1 MFDLD
6 TPGLYLARIVGTV
19 RQGPDAC
26 RDSIYR
32 VRDWGPMFPLERRVT
47 VVCGHYGTGKTNL
60 SINLALDCARHG
72 EDVTLVDLD
81 VVNPYFRSADYADV
95 LTENGVRVVGPNF
108 ANTNLDTPSLP
119 GAGRNVIAEGS
130 RVIVDVGGDD
140 AGATALGVYS
150 RTLAD
155 ADPDVIYVV
164 NRYRSMTTHAEEA
177 VQILREIEATSHLR
191 ATCVANNSHLK
202 QDTSEDTVL
211 DSMGFAEEVASAS
224 GLPLRFTTAP
234 RSLDF
239 SILNK
244 IPNIYPVDVLVRAPW
259 E

>member
-1 MFDLD
+1 
-6 TPGLYLARIVGTV
+6 
-19 RQGPDAC
+19 
-26 RDSIYR
+26 
-32 VRDWGPMFPLERRVT
+32 MFPLERRVT

-119 GAGRNVIAEGS
+119 GAVRNVIAEGS

-234 RSLDF
+234 RGLDF

>member
-1 MFDLD
+1 
-6 TPGLYLARIVGTV
+6 
-19 RQGPDAC
+19 
-26 RDSIYR
+26 
-32 VRDWGPMFPLERRVT
+32 MFPLERRVT

-119 GAGRNVIAEGS
+119 GAVRNVIAEGS

-177 VQILREIEATSHLR
+177 VQILRKIEATSHLR

>member
-1 MFDLD
+1 
-6 TPGLYLARIVGTV
+6 
-19 RQGPDAC
+19 
-26 RDSIYR
+26 
-32 VRDWGPMFPLERRVT
+32 MFPLERRVT

-60 SINLALDCARHG
+60 SINLALDCARRG
-72 EDVTLVDLD
+72 EDVSLVDLD

-119 GAGRNVIAEGS
+119 AAVRSTIAEGS

-140 AGATALGVYS
+140 AGATALGVYC
-150 RTLAD
+150 RTLAE
-155 ADPDVIYVV
+155 ADPDVVYVV
-164 NRYRSMTTHAEEA
+164 NRYRSMTTHADEA
-177 VQILREIEATSHLR
+177 VQILTEIEAMSHLK

-202 QDTSEDTVL
+202 RETTEATIL
-211 DSMGFAEEVASAS
+211 DSMGFAEEVASAT

-234 RSLDF
+234 RGLDF
-239 SILNK
+239 SQLNK
-244 IPNIYPVDVLVRAPW
+244 IPDIYPVDVLVRAPW

>member
-1 MFDLD
+1 MWTSEET
-6 TPGLYLARIVGTV
+6 TPGPPR
-19 RQGPDAC
+19 
-26 RDSIYR
+26 
-32 VRDWGPMFPLERRVT
+32 
-47 VVCGHYGTGKTNL
+47 
-60 SINLALDCARHG
+60 
-72 EDVTLVDLD
+72 
-81 VVNPYFRSADYADV
+81 
-95 LTENGVRVVGPNF
+95 
-108 ANTNLDTPSLP
+108 
-119 GAGRNVIAEGS
+119 
-130 RVIVDVGGDD
+130 
-140 AGATALGVYS
+140 
-150 RTLAD
+150 
-155 ADPDVIYVV
+155 PDVIYVV

-234 RSLDF
+234 RGLDF

>member
-1 MFDLD
+1 
-6 TPGLYLARIVGTV
+6 
-19 RQGPDAC
+19 
-26 RDSIYR
+26 
-32 VRDWGPMFPLERRVT
+32 MFPLERRVT

-81 VVNPYFRSADYADV
+81 VVNPYFRSADYVDV

-119 GAGRNVIAEGS
+119 GAVRNVIAEGS

-140 AGATALGVYS
+140 AGATALGVYF

>member
-1 MFDLD
+1 
-6 TPGLYLARIVGTV
+6 
-19 RQGPDAC
+19 
-26 RDSIYR
+26 
-32 VRDWGPMFPLERRVT
+32 MFPLERRVT

-119 GAGRNVIAEGS
+119 AAVRSTIAEGS

-140 AGATALGVYS
+140 AGATALGVYC
-150 RTLAD
+150 RTLAE
-155 ADPDVIYVV
+155 AEPDVVYVV
-164 NRYRSMTTHAEEA
+164 NRYRSMTTHADEA
-177 VQILREIEATSHLR
+177 VQILAEIEAMSHLK

-202 QDTSEDTVL
+202 RETTEATIL
-211 DSMGFAEEVASAS
+211 DSMGFAEEVASAT

-234 RSLDF
+234 RGLDF
-239 SILNK
+239 SQLNK
-244 IPNIYPVDVLVRAPW
+244 IPDIYPVDVLVRAPW